1 MSSVWNTMEKIL
13 VSKILIFIYFY
24 CQNQEGTIATAIMT
38 LHTWFKKNFKIA
50 FKIIT
55 SRKKELNFRFFL
67 SSAPSKLAL
76 GVEDRRI
83 PDGSFSA
90 SSIWSR
96 NFAPKQA
103 RLNIAKR
110 GRLYGAWAA
119 RRNNR
124 AQWLLVDIT
133 KLARVV
139 GFATQGRH
147 DYNQW
152 VMSLRISYSRD
163 GIRFQYYS
171 ERRRP
176 KVRYQHGGVRVG
188 RGNNPWSSRAS
199 SLLLASIFCLKLA
212 QDLISINLLYWLAKL
227 SCVSRQKFGEWNVCL
242 YLYMHQQFF
251 PLKTNRVVV
260 FRRSDSPCR
269 CALLKLFVV
278 FLYELCLVT
287 VLVGTRNTY

>member
-1 MSSVWNTMEKIL
+1 MWSVCTPYDGWGTLPSVWNTMDKIL
-13 VSKILIFIYFY
+13 VSIIIIFIFFLPPKPTKHYSY
-24 CQNQEGTIATAIMT
+24 GYYDIAY
-38 LHTWFKKNFKIA
+38 LVSKHFKLA

-55 SRKKELNFRFFL
+55 SRKKELNFRFPS

-90 SSIWSR
+90 SSSWNR
-96 NFAPKQA
+96 DFAPKQA
-103 RLNIAKR
+103 RLNLAKR

-139 GFATQGRH
+139 GFATQGRQ

-163 GIRFQYYS
+163 GIRFLYYS

-176 KVRYQHGGVRVG
+176 KVLYQHGGVWGWQGTQPLEFACVR
-188 RGNNPWSSRAS
+188 PAFSLYFLSHSSARFNFDQFAI
-199 SLLLASIFCLKLA
+199 LAA
-212 QDLISINLLYWLAKL
+212 
-227 SCVSRQKFGEWNVCL
+227 
-242 YLYMHQQFF
+242 
-251 PLKTNRVVV
+251 
-260 FRRSDSPCR
+260 
-269 CALLKLFVV
+269 
-278 FLYELCLVT
+278 
-287 VLVGTRNTY
+287 

>member
-1 MSSVWNTMEKIL
+1 MDKIL
-13 VSKILIFIYFY
+13 VSIILIFVLFLLPKPRKHYSYGYYDITY
-24 CQNQEGTIATAIMT
+24 
-38 LHTWFKKNFKIA
+38 LVSKHFKLA

-55 SRKKELNFRFFL
+55 SRKKELNFRFPS

-90 SSIWSR
+90 SSSWSR
-96 NFAPKQA
+96 EFAPKQA
-103 RLNIAKR
+103 RLNLAKR

-139 GFATQGRH
+139 GFATQGRQ

-163 GIRFQYYS
+163 GIRFLYYS

-176 KVRYQHGGVRVG
+176 KVPYQHGGVWG
-188 RGNNPWSSRAS
+188 W
-199 SLLLASIFCLKLA
+199 
-212 QDLISINLLYWLAKL
+212 Q
-227 SCVSRQKFGEWNVCL
+227 
-242 YLYMHQQFF
+242 
-251 PLKTNRVVV
+251 
-260 FRRSDSPCR
+260 
-269 CALLKLFVV
+269 
-278 FLYELCLVT
+278 
-287 VLVGTRNTY
+287 GT